1 MVRAAHLTLASL
13 ALWACEPAA
22 INEMAATPAAEVPD
36 DAASAFE
43 FIAMRGDNM
52 WAMIVPD
59 DAVAASIAE
68 AAKDRCGTG
77 DFCQVRAWSD
87 RTLAARALP
96 MTYQETNSQLF
107 SYALNRD
114 TGYEQTMWDCERFPQ
129 RNADRCLQ
137 DISEAEQAELEAE
150 GF

>member
-1 MVRAAHLTLASL
+1 MVRAAYLTLASL
-13 ALWACEPAA
+13 TLWACEPAA
-22 INEMAATPAAEVPD
+22 KNEMAVAPAAGAPD
-36 DAASAFE
+36 DPARPFE
-43 FIAMRGDNM
+43 FIAMRGENM
-52 WAMIVPD
+52 WAMVAPD
-59 DAVAASIAE
+59 DADALSIAE
-68 AAKDRCGTG
+68 AAKDRCGTN

-87 RTLAARALP
+87 RISAARALP

-114 TGYEQTMWDCERFPQ
+114 TGYEETMWDCERFPQ
-129 RNADRCLQ
+129 PNADNCLD